1 MKCTKIILL
10 LLLMCIPF
18 TAGCFLLDERPVVTT
33 LSPTVEATT
42 IPTTTSGLAT
52 REPADMAL
60 QLTDLPAGYIIQERA
75 DIAYP
80 DISPVARDQ
89 GWKKGYYVSF
99 YRMNAEKYDI
109 TAISQ
114 RIGVY
119 QVDNVHFTD
128 RTMGTVFDAAEAEV
142 LEMAN
147 ATVSVTELPF
157 PKTGDRTGAY
167 RITDANDPYG
177 IMKYI
182 VLFTNENVF
191 ERVEMRGTTT
201 DSEVLKS
208 LVLKADTK
216 IR

>member
-1 MKCTKIILL
+1 MKGKTIPLL
-10 LLLMCIPF
+10 LLVMCIPF

-33 LSPTVEATT
+33 VPPTEQATAA
-42 IPTTTSGLAT
+42 PTTMAGLAT

-75 DIAYP
+75 DIAYS

-99 YRMNAEKYDI
+99 YRMNAEKFDV
-109 TAISQ
+109 TKISQ

-119 QVDNVHFTD
+119 QIDNVHFTD

-147 ATVSVTELPF
+147 ATVAVTELPF
-157 PKTGDRTGAY
+157 PRTGDQTSAY

-191 ERVEMRGTTT
+191 ERVEMLGTTT
-201 DSEVLKS
+201 DYETLKS
-208 LVLKADTK
+208 IILKADAK